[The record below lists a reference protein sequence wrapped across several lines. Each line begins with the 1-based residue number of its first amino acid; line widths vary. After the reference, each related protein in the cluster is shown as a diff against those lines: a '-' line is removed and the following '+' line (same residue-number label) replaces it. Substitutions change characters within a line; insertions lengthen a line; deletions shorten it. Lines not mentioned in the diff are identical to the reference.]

1 MYLPDFNYYQPET
14 IPEACEI
21 LVRYGSKAKVLAG
34 GTDVL
39 PKMKQELLVPEA
51 LVSLRAISGMSDIE
65 YLPGR
70 GVVIGARATP
80 NDLVNSTILNDKFMS
95 VSEAAHTMANNQ
107 VRNMGSIGGNI
118 VNAVPSADLPPILIA
133 LGATVVLVGMEGGRT
148 MPLEDFITGPSRT
161 LIAPDE
167 ILEAVVIPDQLTTG
181 SAYIKFGL
189 RASGALAVVGV
200 AAAVTMVAG
209 VAEEVRIVL
218 GAVAPIP
225 LRSKKAETKL
235 RGKKITDTLI
245 SEAAKIAASECKP
258 ISDIRAS
265 EEYRREMVRVF
276 TRSALLKAMYLEE
289 TERKFE

>member
-34 GTDVL
+34 GTDLL
-39 PKMKQELLVPEA
+39 PKMKQDLLAPQA
-51 LVSLRAISGMSDIE
+51 LVSLRGISGMSKIE
-65 YLPGR
+65 YFPGR

-80 NDLVNSTILNDKFMS
+80 NDIVNAKVLNENYLS

-107 VRNMGSIGGNI
+107 IRNMGSIGGNI

-133 LGATVVLVGMEGGRT
+133 LGATVVLAGAEGSRT
-148 MPLEDFITGPSRT
+148 MALEDFILGPGRT
-161 LIAPDE
+161 QIAPDE
-167 ILEAVVIPDQLTTG
+167 ILEAVVIPDQSTTG
-181 SAYIKFGL
+181 SSYLKFGL

-200 AAAVTMVAG
+200 AVAVTMEG
-209 VAEEVRIVL
+209 GIAEDICIVL
-218 GAVAPIP
+218 GAVAPTP
-225 LRSKKAETKL
+225 LRAKKAEAKL
-235 RGKKITDTLI
+235 RGKQITEKL
-245 SEAAKIAASECKP
+245 IAAASQSAADECKP

-276 TRSALLKAMYLEE
+276 TKRALRKAMYLEE
-289 TERKFE
+289 AES

>member
-1 MYLPDFNYYQPET
+1 MHIPDFNYYQPET
-14 IPEACEI
+14 IPEVCEI
-21 LVRYGSKAKVLAG
+21 LARYGAKAKVLAG

-39 PKMKQELLVPEA
+39 PKMKQAILTPEA
-51 LVSLRAISGMSDIE
+51 LVSLKGISGLSDIE

-80 NDLVNSTILNDKFMS
+80 NDLVNSAVLNEHFMS

-107 VRNMGSIGGNI
+107 IRNMGSIGGNI

-133 LGATVVLVGMEGGRT
+133 LGATVVLAGREGSRT
-148 MPLEDFITGPSRT
+148 MPLEDFIMGPGRT
-161 LIAPDE
+161 AIAADE
-167 ILEAVVIPDQLTTG
+167 ILESVVIPDQSTTG
-181 SAYIKFGL
+181 SAYFKFGL

-200 AAAVTMVAG
+200 AAAVTMEGGMVKDI
-209 VAEEVRIVL
+209 RIVL

-225 LRSKKAETKL
+225 LRAKKAEAL
-235 RGKKITDTLI
+235 LSGKKVTEVLI
-245 SEAAKIAASECKP
+245 AEAAQSAALECKP

-276 TRSALLKAMYLEE
+276 TRRALLKAMYLEQ
-289 TERKFE
+289 TEI